1 MTTNTTLT
9 PLEITRECQRIL
21 HQKSNFIARTNRQ
34 YDERFAKSGA
44 KIGQSLNLR
53 LPTKYTTRRGPS
65 LSVQNSVERSVP
77 LPIVSLYG
85 VDMSFSSYE
94 LTFNINDFSKQFIE
108 PAMSQLVAS
117 IESDFIT
124 QMMQTVAN
132 YAGATTTTVNYNSYQ
147 SAGRY
152 LSENLAPTDNT
163 RTMTINPQSRV
174 DFSTDVKGLFQS
186 SSEIAQQYEDGVMG
200 RAGGFTAFENT
211 LAPVQTPGA
220 YTGSPITSAGGGN
233 QGITGSG
240 NAYATTTTLTTS
252 GWGNSIATLLNVGD
266 IITIAGVFA
275 VHPETKQSYGYLKRF
290 VITTL
295 AASDSG
301 GLSSIIISP
310 AIISGGSYQ
319 NSSNLAAA
327 SKVITVIGTAS
338 TGYGNNMAF
347 HKDAFAFVTADLDLP
362 GDGKFE
368 ARNVMEG
375 LSMRIIRK
383 YDINNDVT
391 PCRVDVACGFASVYP
406 EWACRL
412 IHLLS

>member
-9 PLEITRECQRIL
+9 PLEITRECQRIF

-34 YDERFAKSGA
+34 YDDRFAKSGA

-53 LPTKYTTRRGPS
+53 LPTKYTTRRGPT
-65 LSVQNSVERSVP
+65 LAVQNSTERSVP
-77 LPIVSLYG
+77 LPIVSMYG

-94 LTFNINDFSKQFIE
+94 LTFNINDFSQQFIE

-117 IESDFIT
+117 IESDYLT
-124 QMMQTVAN
+124 AMMQTVRN
-132 YAGATTTTVNYNSYQ
+132 YAGATSTTVNYNSYQ

-152 LSENLAPTDNT
+152 MTESLAPGDST

-186 SSEIAQQYEDGVMG
+186 SEEIAKQYEDGIMG
-200 RAGGFTAFENT
+200 RSGGFTAFENT

-220 YTGSPITSAGGGN
+220 YTGSPITTSGGGN
-233 QGITGSG
+233 QGITGAG
-240 NAYATTTTLTTS
+240 NAYATTTTLLTS
-252 GWGNSIATLLNVGD
+252 GWGNSITTLLNVGD
-266 IITIAGVFA
+266 IITIAGVFE
-275 VHPETKQSYGYLKRF
+275 VQPETKVSYGYLKRF

-301 GLSSIIISP
+301 GLSSLVISP
-310 AIISGGSYQ
+310 AIISGGAYQ
-319 NSSNLAAA
+319 NVSNLAAA
-327 SKVITVIGTAS
+327 SKVITVLGTAS
-338 TGYGNNMAF
+338 TGYGNNLAF
-347 HKDAFAFVTADLDLP
+347 HKNAFAFVTADLDLP

-368 ARNVMEG
+368 ARNTMEN

-383 YDINNDVT
+383 YDINNDVH
-391 PCRVDVACGFASVYP
+391 PCRIDVACGYTSIYP

-412 IHLLS
+412 VHLLT